1 MKKILFITFMNTLL
15 INAYSQNVGIGEEN
29 PQAKLH
35 IKTSASEIMRLEG
48 TNPYIS
54 FYDNAGYTGY
64 IQSSNNT
71 MSIAS
76 AGTNKLSLVTGFTE
90 RLTVL
95 QNGNI
100 GINNNNPSANFH
112 VTSALGEAMRIQA
125 PSAYLSFYDN
135 ANYTGYLQS
144 SSNVMA
150 LASQGNNRL
159 GLVTNFTERVTVLPN
174 GNVGIG
180 KANPNFKLDVEGNMN
195 INGVVNLNNSPGASG
210 NMLVSKGAGVA
221 AGWAN
226 PTNSVYS
233 SFVLKTMTGNPINP
247 PIGIYTAVPDLNH
260 SFTLTENTL
269 VMITVNLQVRSNL
282 CTLCPDSYVTGKV
295 VIDGGA
301 SDNPFFVAAVHN
313 DWNFTMNHSSA
324 IKLTPGPHTIQIEVL
339 ANTGYPSILVFGGS
353 SKMSLAFFKE

>member
-1 MKKILFITFMNTLL
+1 MKKIIFLSIINMLA
-15 INAYSQNVGIGEEN
+15 INAYTQNVGIGEEN

-35 IKTSASEIMRLEG
+35 IKTPASEIMRLEA

-54 FYDNAGYTGY
+54 FYDNAVYTGY

-112 VTSALGEAMRIQA
+112 VTSTLGEAMRIQA

-180 KANPNFKLDVEGNMN
+180 KTNPNFKLDVEGNMN

-233 SFVLKTMTGNPINP
+233 SFVVKTLTGGVGFSPPINS
-247 PIGIYTAVPDLNH
+247 YTDAPGVTH
-260 SFTLTENTL
+260 SFTLIDSTL
-269 VMITVNLQVRSNL
+269 VMITANIQARPGYCPF
-282 CTLCPDSYVTGKV
+282 CTDTYVGGRV
-295 VIDGGA
+295 VIDGGDP
-301 SDNPFFVAAVHN
+301 SDPIFGTLFRN
-313 DWNFTMNHSSA
+313 DFGSTLNHSASA
-324 IKLTPGPHTIQIEVL
+324 KLAPGPHTIKLQ
-339 ANTGYPSILVFGGS
+339 AFFSDGPSLFVSGC
-353 SKMSLAFFKE
+353 KMSLAFFTK